1 MSAMLSGV
9 ILVAAFAAI
18 AVLAGAL
25 AMTTFRK
32 AAGRE
37 AGPASDHRLS

>member
-25 AMTTFRK
+25 AMTAFRK
-32 AAGRE
+32 AATRD
-37 AGPASDHRLS
+37 AGQAGADRLS